1 MGDPQV
7 RPQRATVN
15 DGDGQLV
22 VYDFHIDIE
31 VKTPSLDEK
40 RLQQLIDERI
50 RLLAQQLRNGTP

>member
-15 DGDGQLV
+15 DGELV

-50 RLLAQQLRNGTP
+50 RLLAQQLRNGSP